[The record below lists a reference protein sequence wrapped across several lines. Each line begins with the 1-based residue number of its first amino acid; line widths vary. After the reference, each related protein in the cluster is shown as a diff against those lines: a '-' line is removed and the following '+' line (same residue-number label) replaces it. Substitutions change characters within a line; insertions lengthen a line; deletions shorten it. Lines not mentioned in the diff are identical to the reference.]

1 MIELTG
7 KEDSQ
12 WVVDEKGNKTISF
25 PMYVQKYGASH
36 KTYSVTK
43 YNSKYEADK
52 ALRVHLEKQAD
63 KILGTLASL
72 EDINGNDAVEVWSTI
87 DTTAEDFN
95 DNNF

>member
-7 KEDSQ
+7 KESSQ

-25 PMYVQKYGASH
+25 PLYVQKYGASP
-36 KTYSVTK
+36 KTYAVTK

-63 KILGTLASL
+63 KILGDLDIKEVVNIPNVTWASGEL
-72 EDINGNDAVEVWSTI
+72 KEM
-87 DTTAEDFN
+87 EDFN